1 MSLLNLGI
9 LAHVDAGKTSLT
21 ERLLYEAGVI
31 EAPGSVD
38 AGTTRTDSMD
48 LERRR
53 GITIRANV
61 AVLAM
66 GDLQIQLIDTP
77 GHPDFIAEVERS
89 LAVLDAA
96 VLVVSAVE
104 GVQPQTVLL
113 WRALVRTGI
122 PTLLFVNKI
131 DRRGADLARLES
143 QILARLT
150 ARIAPLARAGRIGTR
165 EAVVRSVSLTSGSVV
180 QALAEVDEAVLGCWI
195 AGRPV
200 EAGQVRRAIRRGAVT
215 PLLCGSALTGAGMP
229 QLRWAIAEL
238 LPVAIGSDESAHEH
252 GGELAATVF
261 AVDHDDRGRRV
272 WLRMWSGRFRVR
284 ARYAV
289 RGGYP
294 ERITEIAVLGPAGA
308 QVRPAADAGAV
319 VQIRGPKT
327 WRVGDVLGRPPRRV
341 SHSFAPPT
349 LQAVVEPVDAGRR
362 IAMFAALTELADE
375 DPLIGLRLDD
385 NDDQAAVSLH
395 GQVQQEILGALLA
408 ERYGVPVRFRTLS
421 VVCIEQVVG
430 VGEALERIAVEDNP
444 YLATIGLR
452 IESTLAG
459 RGVEFRPAGHA
470 GRLPAAFLTAT
481 EEGVRAA
488 LQQGLHGW
496 PVTDCVVSMT
506 ASGYYPRQSH
516 AHQKFSKAMSS
527 VGADFRLLAQVVVM
541 AALRIAGTRVCEP
554 VDHFDLD
561 TPDEQVSSALGLLGR
576 LGAVVDGSSSQRG
589 WTALIGQLPAA
600 RTADLARA
608 LPDAASGE
616 AVLSTRASHYTT
628 TQGPAPFR
636 RRRGPDPL
644 DRAGWFHAMPR

>member
-61 AVLAM
+61 AVLAI
-66 GDLQIQLIDTP
+66 GDLQIHLIDTP

-113 WRALVRTGI
+113 WRALARLGV

-131 DRRGADLARLES
+131 DRRGADLARVEG
-143 QILARLT
+143 QIRSRLT
-150 ARIAPLARAGRIGTR
+150 VRIGPLARVDRIGTR
-165 EAVVRSVSLTSGSVV
+165 EAVVHSVPLTAETLV
-180 QALAEVDEAVLGCWI
+180 QAVAEVDDAVLDCWVT
-195 AGRPV
+195 GRPV
-200 EAGQVRRAIRRGAVT
+200 EAGAVRRSLRRGAVT
-215 PLLCGSALTGAGMP
+215 PVLCGSALTGAGLA
-229 QLRWAIAEL
+229 QLRWGIAEL
-238 LPVAIGSDESAHEH
+238 LPVAVGSDESLHEP

-272 WLRMWSGRFRVR
+272 WLRMWSGQLRTRTR
-284 ARYAV
+284 CAV
-289 RGGYP
+289 QGGYP
-294 ERITEIAVLGPAGA
+294 ERITEIAILGPGGAEVRAAAGA
-308 QVRPAADAGAV
+308 GEV

-341 SHSFAPPT
+341 PHAFAPPT
-349 LQAVVEPVDAGRR
+349 LQAVVEPVDAAQR
-362 IAMFAALTELADE
+362 IAMFTALTELADE

-385 NDDQAAVSLH
+385 NDEQAAVSLH

-430 VGEALERIAVEDNP
+430 VGEALERIGVEDNP

-452 IESTLAG
+452 IEATLAG
-459 RGVEFRPAGHA
+459 DGVEFRPAGHA
-470 GRLPAAFLTAT
+470 GRLPASFLTAT

-506 ASGYYPRQSH
+506 ASGYNPRQSH
-516 AHQKFSKAMSS
+516 AHQKFNKAMSS

-561 TPDEQVSSALGLLGR
+561 APDQQVSSALVLLGR
-576 LGAVVDGSSSQRG
+576 LGAVVDGSSSQQG
-589 WTALIGQLPAA
+589 WTALIGRLPAA

-616 AVLSTRASHYTT
+616 AVLSTRAAHYAAIH
-628 TQGPAPFR
+628 GPAPSR
-636 RRRGPDPL
+636 LRRGPDPL
-644 DRAGWFHAMPR
+644 DRPGWFQTMPR

>member
-38 AGTTRTDSMD
+38 AGTAQTDSMD

-61 AVLAM
+61 AVLAI
-66 GDLQIQLIDTP
+66 GDLQIHLIDTP

-89 LAVLDAA
+89 LAVSDAA

-113 WRALVRTGI
+113 WRALARLGV

-131 DRRGADLARLES
+131 DRRGADLARVEG
-143 QILARLT
+143 QIRSRLT
-150 ARIAPLARAGRIGTR
+150 VRIAPLARVDRIGTR
-165 EAVVRSVSLTSGSVV
+165 EAVVHSVPLTAETLV
-180 QALAEVDEAVLGCWI
+180 QAVAEVDDVVLGCWI
-195 AGRPV
+195 TGRPV
-200 EAGQVRRAIRRGAVT
+200 EADQVRRALRRGALI
-215 PLLCGSALTGAGMP
+215 PLLCGSALTGAGMA
-229 QLRWAIAEL
+229 QLRRGIAEL
-238 LPVAIGSDESAHEH
+238 LPVAAGSDESAPESAD
-252 GGELAATVF
+252 ELAATVF
-261 AVDHDDRGRRV
+261 AVDHDQRGRRV
-272 WLRMWSGRFRVR
+272 WLRLWSGRLRIR
-284 ARYAV
+284 GRYAV
-289 RGGYP
+289 RQGHP
-294 ERITEIAVLGPAGA
+294 ERITEIAVLGSGGTEVCAAAGA
-308 QVRPAADAGAV
+308 GEA

-327 WRVGDVLGRPPRRV
+327 WRVGDVLGQPPRRV
-341 SHSFAPPT
+341 PHSFAPPT
-349 LQAVVEPVDAGRR
+349 LQAVVEPVDAAQR
-362 IAMFAALTELADE
+362 IAMFTALTELADE

-385 NDDQAAVSLH
+385 NDEQAAVSLH

-430 VGEALERIAVEDNP
+430 VGEALERIGVEDNP

-452 IESTLAG
+452 IEATLAG

-506 ASGYYPRQSH
+506 ASGYNPRQSH
-516 AHQKFSKAMSS
+516 AHQKFNKAMSS

-554 VDHFDLD
+554 ADHFDLD
-561 TPDEQVSSALGLLGR
+561 APDQQVGSVLALLGR
-576 LGAVVDGSSSQRG
+576 LGAVVDGTSSQQG
-589 WTALIGQLPAA
+589 WTALTGHLPAA

-616 AVLSTRASHYTT
+616 VVLSARASHYAATSD
-628 TQGPAPFR
+628 PAPSR
-636 RRRGPDPL
+636 PRRGPDPL
-644 DRAGWFHAMPR
+644 DRPGWFQTMPR